1 MLTVDYRRLGVVR
14 GDRLLDLGCGFGRHA
29 YQAARLGADVVAVDA
44 GGDEVR
50 NVVATLAAMAEAGEL
65 DPAEVRAIAVQGDAL
80 ALPFAAG
87 SFDRV
92 IASEVL
98 EHIPDD
104 LTAMAELA
112 RVLRPGGTMA
122 VTVPRCGPELVNW
135 ALSDEYHDVPGGHIR
150 IYRYRSLVARLA
162 SVGLA
167 ATGHHHAHALHAP
180 YWWLRCLVGPSRDD
194 HPAVVAYH
202 RFLTWDIVKAPW
214 VTRTAD
220 RVLNPVIGK
229 SLVVYLVK
237 PVESGSLTAGGPLT
251 AAAVEV
257 IPGSAGAA
265 PGGPGASPEPMPL
278 GARR

>member
-1 MLTVDYRRLGVVR
+1 VLTVDYHRLGVAR

-29 YQAARLGADVVAVDA
+29 YQAARLGADVVAFDA

-65 DPAEVRAIAVQGDAL
+65 DPTEVRATAVQGDAL
-80 ALPFAAG
+80 ALPFASG

-104 LTAMAELA
+104 VTAMAELA

-122 VTVPRCGPELVNW
+122 VTVPRCGPEFVNW

-150 IYRYRSLVARLA
+150 IYRYRSLLSRLE
-162 SVGLA
+162 SVGLV
-167 ATGHHHAHALHAP
+167 ATGHHHAHGLHAP

-194 HPAVVAYH
+194 HPAVAAYH
-202 RFLTWDIVKAPW
+202 RLLTWDIVKAPW
-214 VTRTAD
+214 VTRMAD
-220 RVLNPVIGK
+220 RMLNPVIGK
-229 SLVVYLVK
+229 SLVVYLAK
-237 PVESGSLTAGGPLT
+237 PV
-251 AAAVEV
+251 
-257 IPGSAGAA
+257 GSAAS
-265 PGGPGASPEPMPL
+265 GGPGAPEQMPV